1 MMYHMV
7 QTRSAKGKGELMAT
21 DARDELLERVVAHVA
36 NQGLA
41 DQSLRELAAGAGTSH
56 RMLLYHF
63 GSRAGL
69 VAAIASRVEAEQRDT
84 LAALAREA
92 TGPADL
98 QRRLWAQVSDPAIAP
113 FVRLFF
119 DVLALALADRP
130 GTEQF
135 RADLVDPWVTSASTA
150 AADVGATAR
159 RDELRLGI
167 AVTRGLLIDVLATGD
182 VAGATAAHERFVEL
196 WEAGRDG

>member
-1 MMYHMV
+1 M
-7 QTRSAKGKGELMAT
+7 TPRE
-21 DARDELLERVVAHVA
+21 DLLDRVIGHVA
-36 NQGLA
+36 STGLA

-63 GSRAGL
+63 GSHAGL
-69 VAAIASRVEAEQRDT
+69 VAAIAARVEAQQREVLGE
-84 LAALAREA
+84 LAADAA
-92 TGPADL
+92 GPADL

-119 DVLALALADRP
+119 DVLGLALAGRP

-135 RADLVDPWVTSASTA
+135 LANLIEPWLTEA
-150 AADVGATAR
+150 AAAAEAVDATPR
-159 RDELRLGI
+159 REDLRLGI

-182 VAGATAAHERFVEL
+182 LEGATSAHERFIEL
-196 WEAGRDG
+196 WEAGRASTPDG